1 MLVQGK
7 KMERKSKNMET
18 SIVKSNVPTPKKPEF
33 SSEKKVSFQPKK
45 YQKKMETVTIVFQ
58 S

>member
-1 MLVQGK
+1 MFVQGK
-7 KMERKSKNMET
+7 KTERTRKNMET

-33 SSEKKVSFQPKK
+33 SSKKKKSFQPKK